1 MCKPTAKP
9 TTDSL
14 LQTKTKTMRLDKRLI
29 ATFMMILTTNAMAFT
44 PSAAQIN
51 QFQNLPKSQQEA
63 LARQYG
69 VDLGSISPGAGAGS
83 AAEAP
88 AQVVAPAT
96 PAATKVASAKASSN
110 GLPLFG
116 YDVLSGQSKGFTV
129 VDDLPVPVD
138 YQMGPGDVI
147 NVQMFGKNNQNVSVK
162 IDRDGTISLPG
173 LGPLAVSGQTF
184 EQLQQQI
191 TRVIK
196 QTTIGVD
203 VSVTMGAMRTMQVF
217 IVGEVG
223 QPGAYNVNALT
234 TITQALIASGGIK
247 TSGSLRDIQL
257 KRKGQV
263 ISRFDIYD
271 LLINGDASKDVRLS
285 AGDTLFIPLHH
296 NRVSINGQVTRPAV
310 YEYQNTLT
318 ISELLDLAGG
328 AQPQAYLS
336 QVSLRRSNAEG
347 VQQYTLDLSKRA
359 GQNFRVQ
366 SGDEIRLNPVSSSLR
381 NAIAVRGE
389 VARQGALRF
398 TPGMKVSDAIGTV
411 ENGLKLSADLNYAL
425 LVRQINQQQDIEVH
439 QFSLFNAL
447 NTPTSADNLT
457 LQEKDQIFVFDNGL
471 DQGYWHAY
479 NNASVSGRSGG
490 TEKEREVIDPE
501 TGATVVRNE
510 VTALNIAD
518 ADTVTNATEQRK
530 TSREALLRPIVER
543 LKEQARF
550 GAPAQLLEVSGAVT
564 FPGIYPLAVN
574 SNLQTL
580 LTAAGGL
587 MENAYL
593 DEAELARRTFGQSSS
608 LADRINVSLNNVLSG
623 RSELTLNAM
632 DHLVVKTQPG
642 WQEGMIVEL
651 QGELVFPGRYT
662 FQRGETLKDLIE
674 RAGGFTQFAYP
685 DGAILSRERLKRQ
698 EAERLKQINTQLK
711 QEISNMALRRQG
723 SAAANDPAQAIAVI
737 NQLENVQ
744 PIGRLVIDLNAAMKN
759 DRLANIML
767 EKGDKLYI
775 PALNPVVSI
784 VGEVQFASHHTF
796 NPRLTID
803 DYITSAGG
811 TKRQADT
818 GRVYVV
824 KANGSVELPNN
835 SFWFSRRS
843 APLSPGD
850 TIIVPV
856 DTDYLDGLSTL
867 TTATQILYQIGVAW
881 SAIKD

>member
-1 MCKPTAKP
+1 
-9 TTDSL
+9 
-14 LQTKTKTMRLDKRLI
+14 
-29 ATFMMILTTNAMAFT
+29 MAFT
-44 PSAAQIN
+44 PSAAQIS
-51 QFQNLPKSQQEA
+51 QFQSLPKSQQEA

-69 VDLGSISPGAGAGS
+69 VDLGSISAGADAGS

-88 AQVVAPAT
+88 AQVIAPAT
-96 PAATKVASAKASSN
+96 PAVTKMDPTDTPAQVSSN

-116 YDVLSGQSKGFTV
+116 YDVLSGESKGFTV

-147 NVQMFGKNNQNVSVK
+147 NVQMFGKSNQNVSVK
-162 IDRDGTISLPG
+162 IDRDGTISLPE

-184 EQLQQQI
+184 AQLQQQI

-196 QTTIGVD
+196 QKTIGVD

-234 TITQALIASGGIK
+234 TITQALIASGGIN

-263 ISRFDIYD
+263 VARFDLYD
-271 LLINGDASKDVRLS
+271 LLIKGDASKDVRLS

-296 NRVSINGQVTRPAV
+296 NRVSVSGQVTRAAV
-310 YEYQNTLT
+310 YEYQNTMT
-318 ISELLDLAGG
+318 ITELLDLAGG

-336 QVSLRRSNAEG
+336 QVSLRRSNQNG
-347 VQQYTLDLSKRA
+347 VQQYTLDLSTKA
-359 GQNFRVQ
+359 GQQFQVEG
-366 SGDEIRLNPVSSSLR
+366 GDEIRLNAVSSSLK

-389 VARQGALRF
+389 VARQGALKF
-398 TPGMKVSDAIGTV
+398 TPGMTIRDAIGSID
-411 ENGLKLSADLNYAL
+411 EGLKASADLNYAL
-425 LVRQINQQQDIEVH
+425 LVRQINEQQDIEVH
-439 QFSLFNAL
+439 QFSLLNAL
-447 NTPTSADNLT
+447 NTPTSTDNLT
-457 LQEKDQIFVFDNGL
+457 LQEKDQIFVFNNGL
-471 DQGYWHAY
+471 ELDYWY
-479 NNASVSGRSGG
+479 GSYTNGRASGNKGG
-490 TEKEREVIDPE
+490 AAKERETLDAE
-501 TGATVVRNE
+501 TGAIVVRNE
-510 VTALNIAD
+510 ATALNLD
-518 ADTVTNATEQRK
+518 DVGTVTSAAELRK
-530 TSREALLRPIVER
+530 ASRESLLEPIIER
-543 LKEQARF
+543 LKEQANL
-550 GAPAQLLEVSGAVT
+550 GAPAQLIEISGAVK
-564 FPGIYPLAVN
+564 FPGIYPLPRQSGVD
-574 SNLQTL
+574 QL

-587 MENAYL
+587 MESAYL
-593 DEAELARRTFGQSSS
+593 ESAELSRYDAKGFNTS
-608 LADRINVSLNNVLSG
+608 ADRINFSLSQAVSGQYPITLSP
-623 RSELTLNAM
+623 M
-632 DHLVVKTQPG
+632 DHLIVKTQPG
-642 WQEGMIVEL
+642 WQEGMVVEL

-674 RAGGFTQFAYP
+674 RAGGFTEFAYP
-685 DGAILSRERLKRQ
+685 EGAVLSRDRLKRQ
-698 EAERLKQINTQLK
+698 EAERLKQINNQLK
-711 QEISNMALRRQG
+711 QEISNMALRRQT

-744 PIGRLVIDLNAAMKN
+744 PIGRLVIDLNAAMEN
-759 DRLANIML
+759 DPLANIML
-767 EKGDKLYI
+767 EKGDKLFI

-796 NPRLTID
+796 NPRLTVD
-803 DYITSAGG
+803 DYITAAGG

-843 APLSPGD
+843 DPLAPGD